1 MKIGV
6 FTLFRGWN
14 DYWTECSCK
23 LDGISD
29 RGCDE
34 TSSLLTRPCPDGA
47 ILNSTNP
54 DFPLTTLRTYPP
66 IHVLHA
72 FVCSRG
78 ESGLTGIILSLSFP
92 TKFRYLRDI

>member
-1 MKIGV
+1 MITGRSVHVSWMV
-6 FTLFRGWN
+6 FLIEAVTKRVRCL
-14 DYWTECSCK
+14 
-23 LDGISD
+23 LDPVLM
-29 RGCDE
+29 E
-34 TSSLLTRPCPDGA
+34 Q
-47 ILNSTNP
+47 ILDSTNP